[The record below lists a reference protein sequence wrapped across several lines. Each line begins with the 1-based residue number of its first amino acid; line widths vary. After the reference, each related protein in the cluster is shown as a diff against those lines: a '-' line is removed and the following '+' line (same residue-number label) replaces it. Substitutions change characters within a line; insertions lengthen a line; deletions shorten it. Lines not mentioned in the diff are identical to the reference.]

1 MYRQYEDPKKLK
13 VKLEEKKRDFIH
25 LGQVINSMTDRL
37 QVIHDEIEDLEQR
50 LNFAYQ
56 DQEYDEINRYE

>member
-1 MYRQYEDPKKLK
+1 MYRQYEDPEKLK
-13 VKLEEKKRDFIH
+13 VKLEEKKLDFIH
-25 LGQVINSMTDRL
+25 LGQVINNMTDRL

-56 DQEYDEINRYE
+56 DQEYDESEG

>member
-1 MYRQYEDPKKLK
+1 MYRQYEDPEKLK
-13 VKLEEKKRDFIH
+13 IKLEEKKRDFIH
-25 LGQVINSMTDRL
+25 LGQVINNMTDRL

-56 DQEYDEINRYE
+56 DQEYDESEGD

>member
-1 MYRQYEDPKKLK
+1 MYRQYENPEKIK

-37 QVIHDEIEDLEQR
+37 QAIHDEIEDLEQR

-56 DQEYDEINRYE
+56 HKEYDENNRYD

>member
-1 MYRQYEDPKKLK
+1 MYRQYEDPDKLK

-25 LGQVINSMTDRL
+25 LCQVINSMTDRL

-50 LNFAYQ
+50 LEFC
-56 DQEYDEINRYE
+56 IPGSGI